1 MTCYVY
7 WIHREV
13 HTDPSSEGY
22 IGITSEFDKRMWRHF
37 KNPNNTHLKRAL
49 QKYDDVKK
57 DILWE
62 GSREECLLSE
72 FFLRPEVGIGWN
84 ISRGGG
90 MPPNISELPQIDEI
104 KKQISITLKSKNAN
118 PYSVNTHS
126 HEAITKR
133 KETARLAARRWVHNP
148 STGEAKQIRTA
159 LGETVPDGWMFGRK
173 YVAPVHKNVRGVDY
187 YCNAKTW
194 LVTSPD
200 GITTKVASLKTWC
213 RENGHKFYD
222 VYNSKNGWK
231 AIKNDLIQTI
241 PS

>member
-1 MTCYVY
+1 MTCCVY

-22 IGITSEFDKRMWRHF
+22 IGISSEVDKRMWKHF
-37 KNPNNTHLKRAL
+37 KNPDNIHLKRAL

-84 ISRGGG
+84 IIRGGG
-90 MPPNISELPQIDEI
+90 MPPNITELPQFDEI
-104 KKQISITLKSKNAN
+104 KKKISTTLKSKKAN
-118 PYSVNTHS
+118 PYASVNMNS
-126 HEAITKR
+126 PEAIAKR
-133 KETARLAARRWVHNP
+133 KEAARLAARKWVHNP

-159 LGETVPDGWMFGRK
+159 LGETVPDGWVFGKK
-173 YVAPVHKNVRGVDY
+173 YVAPVYKNVRGVDY
-187 YCNAKTW
+187 YCNSKTW
-194 LVTSPD
+194 VVTSPD
-200 GITTKVASLKTWC
+200 GITSKVVSLKTWC
-213 RENGHKFYD
+213 RENGYKFYD

-231 AIKNDLIQTI
+231 AIKV
-241 PS
+241 